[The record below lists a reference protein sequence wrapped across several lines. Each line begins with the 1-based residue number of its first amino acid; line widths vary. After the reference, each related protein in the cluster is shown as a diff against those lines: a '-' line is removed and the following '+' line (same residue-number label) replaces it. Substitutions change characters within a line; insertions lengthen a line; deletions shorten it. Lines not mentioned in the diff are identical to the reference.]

1 MFEIDIPEQG
11 ISERLSLKDVQNFFA
26 NEVAFHQR
34 IAAIMTQNLQFGQ
47 YGIGGQAAMLNST
60 VSLCQAIRDSIS
72 STLQNNLDD
81 YIKWAKSL
89 ELIVGQ
95 GKIGERIVALL
106 ASGRNAEAQ
115 WLFVLFNNRDDK
127 NNSLIAP
134 LRAVAL
140 GSPAVLAFSDLIS
153 AETARHN
160 SELALT
166 NSAEEQKRLGAFIS
180 DKTALIDQ
188 LVELYRKKL
197 VIEEPANS
205 WERVAASKR
214 RAWRL
219 WLLIFAGL
227 VTAPIGAVVYFW
239 EPFSSTVTH
248 LTTSA
253 TGTISLAGVAAIS
266 VPALLYAWL
275 LKNVSRIFIQTLNL
289 ADDAAHRRAL
299 AVTYLGLVANPK
311 IELLDAERAIV
322 LNALFRPVPPH
333 SGDEGP
339 PAGLIDLI
347 RAKNP

>member
-1 MFEIDIPEQG
+1 
-11 ISERLSLKDVQNFFA
+11 LA
-26 NEVAFHQR
+26 NA
-34 IAAIMTQNLQFGQ
+34 
-47 YGIGGQAAMLNST
+47 
-60 VSLCQAIRDSIS
+60 
-72 STLQNNLDD
+72 
-81 YIKWAKSL
+81 
-89 ELIVGQ
+89 
-95 GKIGERIVALL
+95 
-106 ASGRNAEAQ
+106 
-115 WLFVLFNNRDDK
+115 
-127 NNSLIAP
+127 
-134 LRAVAL
+134 
-140 GSPAVLAFSDLIS
+140 
-153 AETARHN
+153 
-160 SELALT
+160 
-166 NSAEEQKRLGAFIS
+166 AEEQKRMAAFIT

-205 WERVAASKR
+205 WQHVAASKR

-227 VTAPIGAVVYFW
+227 VAGPIGAVVYFW
-239 EPFSSTVTH
+239 APFSSAVTH

-299 AVTYLGLVANPK
+299 AVTYLGLVENPK
-311 IELLDAERAIV
+311 IKLLEAERAIV

-347 RAKNP
+347 RGKHQ